1 MESES
6 ASSLRTM
13 TSPSE
18 IKIKFTY
25 DLLDFLPI
33 LFDEF
38 EGKDSDCYD
47 SVVFGDDSL
56 VYFGKTSF
64 PEKV

>member
-1 MESES
+1 
-6 ASSLRTM
+6 M